1 MNELIYSF
9 LNQLKQKNIPNPE
22 LDLRILIK
30 ECLIQKKDISLSN
43 VEIKNLNLNYL
54 KKIVSKRLNRVPIS
68 KIIKKKN
75 FWKSEFFV
83 NYSVLDPRPE
93 TELIIEEVLNNI
105 ENRNKRYKILDIGT
119 GSGCLAIS
127 LAQELKNSDI
137 TAIDISKSAIKV
149 AEKNVNLHKLNNR
162 IKLQL
167 SDFKNIKSK
176 FDIII
181 SNPPYINYEQYKELQ
196 LEVRKYEPKIALLG
210 GKNGLK
216 FYKMFAKKIEKNM
229 YKNSL
234 FICEIGH
241 SQLDDCIKIFS
252 KTNLILKNITKD
264 LHKID
269 RTLTFFNI

>member
-210 GKNGLK
+210 GKDGLK
-216 FYKMFAKKIEKNM
+216 FYKLFAKKIEKNM
-229 YKNSL
+229 NKNSL
-234 FICEIGH
+234 FVCEIGYKQVD
-241 SQLDDCIKIFS
+241 SCKKIFS
-252 KTNLILKNITKD
+252 KTNLILKNVTKD
-264 LHKID
+264 LQEID

>member
-1 MNELIYSF
+1 MNDLIYSY
-9 LNQLKQKNIPNPE
+9 LNQLKQKEIPNPE

-30 ECLIQKKDISLSN
+30 ESLFEKKDVSLSN
-43 VEIKNLNLNYL
+43 VELKNINLNSLQKLIN
-54 KKIVSKRLNRVPIS
+54 KRLKRAPIS

-83 NYSVLDPRPE
+83 NSSVLDPRPE

-105 ENRNKRYKILDIGT
+105 ENKDKDYKILDIGT
-119 GSGCLAIS
+119 GSGCIAIS
-127 LAQELKNSDI
+127 LAEELKNSNI
-137 TAIDISKSAIKV
+137 TAIDISKRALKV
-149 AEKNVNLHKLNNR
+149 AEKNINLHRLNNR
-162 IKLQL
+162 IKLNL
-167 SDFKNIKSK
+167 LDIKNIKSK
-176 FDIII
+176 FDFII
-181 SNPPYINYEQYKELQ
+181 SNPPYINHKQYKELQ

>member
-1 MNELIYSF
+1 MNDLIYSY
-9 LNQLKQKNIPNPE
+9 LKQLKQKNIPNPE

-30 ECLIQKKDISLSN
+30 ESLFEKKDITLSN
-43 VEIKNLNLNYL
+43 VEIKNINLNFF
-54 KKIVSKRLNRVPIS
+54 KKLINKRLNRVPIS
-68 KIIKKKN
+68 KIIKKKD

-83 NYSVLDPRPE
+83 NSSVLDPRPE
-93 TELIIEEVLNNI
+93 TEFIIEEVLNNI
-105 ENRNKRYKILDIGT
+105 KNKNKDYKILDIGT

-127 LAQELKNSDI
+127 LAQELKNSNI
-137 TAIDISKSAIKV
+137 TAIDISKRALKV
-149 AEKNVNLHKLNNR
+149 AEKNIISHKLSNR
-162 IKLQL
+162 IKLKL
-167 SDFKNIKSK
+167 LDFKNIKSK

-181 SNPPYINYEQYKELQ
+181 SNPPYINHKEYKELQ